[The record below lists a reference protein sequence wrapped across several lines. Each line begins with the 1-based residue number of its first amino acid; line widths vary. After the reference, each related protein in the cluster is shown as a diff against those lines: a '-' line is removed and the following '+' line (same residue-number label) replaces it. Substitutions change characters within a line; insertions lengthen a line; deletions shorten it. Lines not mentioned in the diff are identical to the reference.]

1 MLGDAAA
8 PPLTFTSTTATG
20 RAAEDEPAAAEEEA
34 ACGFRLPKRGAEPG
48 GANPPPLALRDE
60 ELEKEES
67 GMVFLG
73 TARFK
78 WPGPTLARLLFR
90 APPTLPTPPP
100 PLWWC

>member
-1 MLGDAAA
+1 MLGDAAV
-8 PPLTFTSTTATG
+8 PFTSTTATG

-34 ACGFRLPKRGAEPG
+34 EREFRLPKRGAEPG

-78 WPGPTLARLLFR
+78 
-90 APPTLPTPPP
+90 
-100 PLWWC
+100 